1 MAGYLK
7 EGKKYYRVT
16 YLCAGVNPN
25 DLYFKEHHYKF
36 LEKEELDDYIDNLK
50 KKAMN
55 VIYDSNW
62 YNNTTKKITQM
73 YIDNSYNETNP
84 VLIVTVI
91 VNGYF

>member
-7 EGKKYYRVT
+7 ENVRYYRVT
-16 YLCAGVNPN
+16 YLCAGINPN
-25 DLYFKEHHYKF
+25 DFYFKEHHYKF
-36 LEKEELDDYIDNLK
+36 LEKDELDDYIDNLK

-55 VIYDSNW
+55 VIYDN
-62 YNNTTKKITQM
+62 KKIVQM
-73 YIDNSYNETNP
+73 YIDNSYNESNP